1 MGVWKLLRLSTYPW
15 NHSTLTVYLAS
26 LQTAAEPGWQVFHLW
41 PTLAICLP
49 YDQLLPKCP
58 WVKCT
63 FSCRAFFASSR
74 MFHGICEVANTIIHL
89 QINEG
94 LSSLALHFTFFT
106 RHRERSKT
114 FPCIFMF
121 FQEVKSKHDLV
132 FVSFVSAYRM
142 NISQRSRC
150 LKRIWRMRWACTT
163 RWRPRPR
170 TTRRS
175 RTCSNWRPPTG
186 GSCFF
191 KPSMFCGF
199 GFFLFIRLQSIT
211 MFRERESGSA
221 EEMFWVGVKIIGY
234 IRETA
239 SCLGKLEWEIE
250 TLGPSSCFCK
260 GALWLLL
267 SHLPSLELCIL
278 VNKIQGLYTQ
288 WVK

>member
-1 MGVWKLLRLSTYPW
+1 
-15 NHSTLTVYLAS
+15 
-26 LQTAAEPGWQVFHLW
+26 
-41 PTLAICLP
+41 
-49 YDQLLPKCP
+49 
-58 WVKCT
+58 
-63 FSCRAFFASSR
+63 

-106 RHRERSKT
+106 RHRKRSKT

-150 LKRIWRMRWACTT
+150 LKRIWRMRWACTM

-175 RTCSNWRPPTG
+175 RMCSNWRPPTG

-211 MFRERESGSA
+211 MFQERESGSV

-288 WVK
+288 WVKSTGVQIPISQLFVPACNLTSWNPSLSRVEVIMWISWGSYKNRIRSSTESTSHSAWHIEAIQL